1 METVTR
7 LETEPATRKQVGVVR
22 RELQRLGFAGGDRAE
37 RLAACAALVGRDE
50 LDSTRDLTKGQAG
63 QLYRWLLDVR
73 DRGDLDAAVAAAGA
87 PAAAAAGAPAA
98 PAGEDLAA
106 GGVRLADAVVQV
118 MPVVVALWQGWR
130 SRRGQARR
138 GEVLHDHGAP
148 V

>member
-1 METVTR
+1 M
-7 LETEPATRKQVGVVR
+7 
-22 RELQRLGFAGGDRAE
+22 
-37 RLAACAALVGRDE
+37 
-50 LDSTRDLTKGQAG
+50 TKGQAG

-73 DRGDLDAAVAAAGA
+73 DRGDLDAAV
-87 PAAAAAGAPAA
+87 AAAGAPAA

>member
-73 DRGDLDAAVAAAGA
+73 DRGDLDAAVAA
-87 PAAAAAGAPAA
+87 GAPAA